1 MTDST
6 AADRPA
12 PRWPGVVQ
20 FDLTGRTAIVTGG
33 SKGLGETIAA
43 GLASAGANVLLTSRH
58 AAEAEAA
65 AERIA
70 AEYPVKTLGLAAD
83 VTDEA
88 AVAGMVARCVEE
100 LGVPGVL
107 VNNAG
112 VNVRGPIGELSLED
126 FRSVQRINVDGVW
139 LCCRE
144 VVKAMRD
151 GGLTSG
157 ESPAGGRIVNLAS
170 TLGLVG
176 LADRTPYAASKGAVA
191 NMTRALALELASE
204 GITVNAI
211 CPGPFLTPMNEPI
224 AETEQAKTFIVGATA
239 LGRWGLLPEIQGA
252 AIFLASPAAS
262 YVTGSMLTVDGGWT
276 AR

>member
-1 MTDST
+1 MTD
-6 AADRPA
+6 AADPHPTNRPA
-12 PRWPGVVQ
+12 PRWPGVRQ
-20 FDLTGRTAIVTGG
+20 FDLSGRVAIVTGG
-33 SKGLGETIAA
+33 SKGLGEVLAA
-43 GLASAGANVLLTSRH
+43 GLASAGADVLITSRH

-65 AERIA
+65 AATIA
-70 AEYPVKTLGLAAD
+70 AEYPVRTLGLAAD

-88 AVAGMVARCVEE
+88 AVAGMVARCVDE
-100 LGVPGVL
+100 LGTPGIL

-112 VNVRGPIGELSLED
+112 INVRGPIAELTLEE

-144 VVKAMRD
+144 VVGAMRD
-151 GGLTSG
+151 GGT
-157 ESPAGGRIVNLAS
+157 ANRGRIINLSS

-191 NMTRALALELASE
+191 NMTRALALELAGE

-224 AETEQAKTFIVGATA
+224 AETEQAKKFIVGATA

-276 AR
+276 AQ